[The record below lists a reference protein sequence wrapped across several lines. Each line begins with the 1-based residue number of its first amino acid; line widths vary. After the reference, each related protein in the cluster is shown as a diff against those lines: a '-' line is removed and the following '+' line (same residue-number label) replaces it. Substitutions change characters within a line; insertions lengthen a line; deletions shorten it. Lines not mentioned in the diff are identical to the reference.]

1 MVSSNLWTNVE
12 DLGSTYAD
20 SDYAYDAV
28 KTASYLLWGMSGR
41 KYSGTTTVTERYVSI
56 FDPYLRAGASTLT
69 YVPTLIDGSVQ
80 NLRLGGSGLYGDD
93 DYLGDGTSSNTRIRL
108 RGRKV
113 VKIHTVRDIDGNIID
128 PSQYYL
134 VEHSTLLAAP
144 GATWTPSNVE
154 VTYTY
159 GTPPPTAGKNAARML
174 AIELVKLYEGDDT
187 CALPQRVTSISRQGI
202 SYTVLDNQDFIDDLR
217 TGLYAVDLFL
227 KTSNPDKA
235 RARARVFSPDVPK
248 ARRITPKPFLYTE
261 TAFDLRVLPTGGSV
275 VLYLDEVSGDFL
287 LDDNAWVVSMTVSD
301 YTGSKTETFT
311 GAAVLNRGTEKI
323 TITVNYS
330 DILAVLGPRE
340 PGVYDIYCTRPSLAN
355 PAVDEVINLLTANA
369 SIQLGT
375 RVEPIYTL

>member
-1 MVSSNLWTNVE
+1 MSSNLWTNVE

-56 FDPYLRAGASTLT
+56 FDPYLRAGASVLT
-69 YVPTLIDGSVQ
+69 YSPILVDGDVQ

-134 VEHSTLLAAP
+134 VEHSTLLATP

-248 ARRITPKPFLYTE
+248 ARRITPKPFLFTE

-287 LDDNAWVVSMTVSD
+287 LNDNAWVVSMTVSD
-301 YTGSKTETFT
+301 YTGSKTETLT
-311 GAAVLNRGTEKI
+311 GDAVLSRATEKI
-323 TITVNYS
+323 TITVTYS

-340 PGVYDIYCTRPSLAN
+340 PGSYDIYCTRPSLAN
-355 PAVDEVINLLTANA
+355 PAVDEVINLLTANV

>member
-1 MVSSNLWTNVE
+1 MSSNLWTNVE
-12 DLGSTYAD
+12 DLGSAYAD

-56 FDPYLRAGASTLT
+56 FDPYLRAGASILT
-69 YVPTLIDGSVQ
+69 YSPILVDGDVQ

-227 KTSNPDKA
+227 KTTNPDKA

-248 ARRITPKPFLYTE
+248 ARRITPKPFLFTE

-301 YTGSKTETFT
+301 YTGSKTETLT
-311 GAAVLNRGTEKI
+311 GDAVLSRATEKI
-323 TITVNYS
+323 TITVTYS

-340 PGVYDIYCTRPSLAN
+340 PGVYDIYCTRPSLGN
-355 PAVDEVINLLTANA
+355 PAVNEVINLLTANA